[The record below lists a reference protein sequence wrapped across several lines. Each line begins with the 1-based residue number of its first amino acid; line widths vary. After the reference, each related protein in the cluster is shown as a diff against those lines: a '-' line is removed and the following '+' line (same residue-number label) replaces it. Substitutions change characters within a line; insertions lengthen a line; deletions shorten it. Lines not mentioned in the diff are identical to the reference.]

1 MSKLD
6 LAACLAVF
14 DAAAEYDRK
23 QREARIPLVQE
34 ACAAVLTRI
43 PEKAATAIHYEESR
57 VSIQIPPDILK
68 RLAKTRSGWRA
79 ALQEALRDATG
90 VVWTVDAHCVVDLA
104 TLEAAIRRMAREATA
119 QEEAP

>member
-6 LAACLAVF
+6 LAECLAVF

-68 RLAKTRSGWRA
+68 RLTKTGSGWRA
-79 ALQEALRDATG
+79 ALQEALQGATG
-90 VVWTVDAHCVVDLA
+90 AVWTVDAHCVVGLA
-104 TLEAAIRRMAREATA
+104 TLEAAIRRMAREETA

>member
-6 LAACLAVF
+6 VAKCIAIF
-14 DAAAEYDRK
+14 DAAAEYDRT
-23 QREARIPLVQE
+23 QRNGRIPLVRE
-34 ACAAVLTRI
+34 ACAAILAAI

-68 RLAKTRSGWRA
+68 RLTKTGSGWRA
-79 ALQEALRDATG
+79 ALQEALQGATG
-90 VVWTVDAHCVVDLA
+90 AVWTVDAHCVVGLA
-104 TLEAAIRRMAREATA
+104 TLEAAIRRMAREETA